1 MMVAENDR
9 LSLMMILIPYFSKC
23 SVCSFFYLVATAIL
37 MPLGMRSAS
46 RVATNERWLNF
57 TLGQMIMMELL
68 ADPRD
73 EM

>member
-1 MMVAENDR
+1 MVAENDR
-9 LSLMMILIPYFSKC
+9 LTLMMILIPYFSKC
-23 SVCSFFYLVATAIL
+23 SVYSFFSLVATAIL

-57 TLGQMIMMELL
+57 TLGQMMMELL
-68 ADPRD
+68 AESRD